1 MQAVIPSLKTEAA
14 VHAQLLLLLLLY
26 QRHVA
31 GKLNWSEVRQ
41 ALGAASA

>member
-14 VHAQLLLLLLLY
+14 VHAQLLLLLY